1 MEIQNP
7 YFGTVTYERHE
18 LIHFVEGII
27 GFAEC
32 RDYLPLSFEADSDQ
46 MLLLQST
53 EEPSISFILMNP
65 FHLKGD
71 YQPAVSKEMQKLLKC
86 QEDEHLSFYVI
97 AVIREPFTEST
108 VNLKCPI
115 VVNPKNRLAMQII
128 LEDSDYSLRHPLNS
142 FTGKEEPTC

>member
-18 LIHFVEGII
+18 LIHFVESII
-27 GFAEC
+27 GFAGYK
-32 RDYLPLSFEADSDQ
+32 DYLPLPFDADSDQ

-53 EEPSISFILMNP
+53 EEPGISFILMNP
-65 FHLKGD
+65 FLLKED
-71 YQPAVSKEMQKLLKC
+71 YHPTVSEEMQKLLKC

-115 VVNPKNRLAMQII
+115 VVNTKNRLAMQVI
-128 LEDSDYSLRHPLNS
+128 LENSDYSLRHPLSS
-142 FTGKEEPTC
+142 FTGKEE